1 MNKKHLPFLLCIC
14 AILWT
19 HSKFQFNLETVGKK
33 SNLVECPLLIPIIIN
48 NIIIIIIIIIISVI
62 IITIIIIVRSYYYCH
77 YYYYQIICQTANAKS
92 WKTPAL
98 SCCHITL
105 VDEAWK

>member
-1 MNKKHLPFLLCIC
+1 MSKKHLQFLLCIC

-48 NIIIIIIIIIISVI
+48 IIIIIIIISVI
-62 IITIIIIVRSYYYCH
+62 IITIIIIVRSYYYYH
-77 YYYYQIICQTANAKS
+77 YYYYRRTCQTANGKS
-92 WKTPAL
+92 WKTPA
-98 SCCHITL
+98 
-105 VDEAWK
+105 

>member
-1 MNKKHLPFLLCIC
+1 M
-14 AILWT
+14 
-19 HSKFQFNLETVGKK
+19 GKK
-33 SNLVECPLLIPIIIN
+33 SNLVECPLLIPIIII

-62 IITIIIIVRSYYYCH
+62 IITIIIILRSYYYYH
-77 YYYYQIICQTANAKS
+77 YYYYQRTCQTANGKS